1 MKLKKLLIFGSIIV
15 ALFAAISFITSYQQK
30 EAAKDNPYHKAELN
44 PATVAQLDD
53 PNYQNIILPDELDQK
68 LKNKETVT
76 VYFYSPTCPHCKKTT
91 PIVVPLAKQMDI
103 DLKMFNLLE
112 FEDGWDKYHIEGTPT
127 LIHYEKGKEVKRI
140 DGYHEEAVFRDWF
153 STIQHSNK

>member
-1 MKLKKLLIFGSIIV
+1 LKKLLIFGGIIV
-15 ALFAAISFITSYQQK
+15 VLFAAITFLTTYEQK
-30 EAAKDNPYHKAELN
+30 EAVKDNPYHKKELD
-44 PATVAQLDD
+44 PATVDQLDD
-53 PNYQNIILPDELDQK
+53 PNYQNIILPDELEQK

-76 VYFYSPTCPHCKKTT
+76 VYFYSPTCPHCQKTT
-91 PIVVPLAKQMDI
+91 PIVVPLAKQMGI

-140 DGYHEEAVFRDWF
+140 DGYHDEAVFRDWF
-153 STIQHSNK
+153 SSFSDHKK

>member
-1 MKLKKLLIFGSIIV
+1 LKKLLIFGGIIV
-15 ALFAAISFITSYQQK
+15 VLFAAIAFLTAYEQK
-30 EAAKDNPYHKAELN
+30 EAVKDNPYHKKELH
-44 PATVAQLDD
+44 PLTVDQLDD
-53 PNYQNIILPDELDQK
+53 PNYQNIILPDELEQK

-76 VYFYSPTCPHCKKTT
+76 VYFYRPDCPHCQRTT
-91 PIVVPLAKQMDI
+91 PIVVPLAKQMGI

-140 DGYHEEAVFRDWF
+140 DGYHDEAVFRNWF
-153 STIQHSNK
+153 SSLSDHKK

>member
-1 MKLKKLLIFGSIIV
+1 MKLKKLLIFGGIIV
-15 ALFAAISFITSYQQK
+15 VLFAAIAFLTTYEQK
-30 EAAKDNPYHKAELN
+30 EAVKNNPYHKEELD

-53 PNYQNIILPDELDQK
+53 PNYQNIILPDELEQK

-76 VYFYSPTCPHCKKTT
+76 VYFYSPDCPHCQKTT
-91 PIVVPLAKQMDI
+91 PIIVPLAKQMGI

-112 FEDGWDKYHIEGTPT
+112 FKDGWDKYHIEGTPT
-127 LIHYEKGKEVKRI
+127 LIHYENGKEVKRI

>member
-1 MKLKKLLIFGSIIV
+1 MKLKKLFIFGSIIV
-15 ALFAAISFITSYQQK
+15 ALFAALAFITSYQQK
-30 EAAKDNPYHKAELN
+30 QAAKDNPYHKEELH

-53 PNYQNIILPDELDQK
+53 PNYQNIILPDELEQK

-91 PIVVPLAKQMDI
+91 PIVVPLAKQMGI

-112 FEDGWDKYHIEGTPT
+112 FEDGWDKYHIDGTPT
-127 LIHYEKGKEVKRI
+127 LIHYEKGKEAKRI

-153 STIQHSNK
+153 SSIQHSNK